1 MPLTLRRLEFVVR
14 VVSLQ
19 TLRCLGRSGRY
30 QSLLML
36 RRPGRVGPLGTS
48 LLGRPERRGPEW
60 GDLANLLD
68 RRAPRQLTAE
78 QELRRSPMSSEA
90 RS

>member
-1 MPLTLRRLEFVVR
+1 MPSHPNHVARSWQAMPLTLSRLEFVVR
-14 VVSLQ
+14 VVSLM
-19 TLRCLGRSGRY
+19 
-30 QSLLML
+30 ML

-48 LLGRPERRGPEW
+48 PLGRPKRRVPEW
-60 GDLANLLD
+60 GGAANLLD

>member
-1 MPLTLRRLEFVVR
+1 MPLTLRRLEFAVR

-19 TLRCLGRSGRY
+19 ILRCLGRSGRY

-36 RRPGRVGPLGTS
+36 RRLGRVGPLGTIP
-48 LLGRPERRGPEW
+48 LGRPERRGPW

-68 RRAPRQLTAE
+68 RRAPRQLTAK
-78 QELRRSPMSSEA
+78 QESRRSPMSSEA

>member
-14 VVSLQ
+14 LVSLQ
-19 TLRCLGRSGRY
+19 ILRCQGRSGQY

-36 RRPGRVGPLGTS
+36 CRPGRVGLLGTS

-60 GDLANLLD
+60 GDLANLLE
-68 RRAPRQLTAE
+68 RRAPRQRTAE
-78 QELRRSPMSSEA
+78 QELRRSSMSSEA